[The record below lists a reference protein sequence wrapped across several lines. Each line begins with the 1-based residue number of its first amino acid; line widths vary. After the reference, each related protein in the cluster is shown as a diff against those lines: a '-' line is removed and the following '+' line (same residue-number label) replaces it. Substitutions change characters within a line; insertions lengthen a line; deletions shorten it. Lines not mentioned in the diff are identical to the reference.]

1 MIKGIIF
8 DLDGVIVSTD
18 DYHYQA
24 WKKIAEQEGIYFD
37 RKINNRL
44 RGVSRKESLE
54 IILEKANREYD
65 VLEKE
70 NLLIKKNQEYVN
82 SLSTLS
88 KENILPGINEL
99 ISYLKVHNYHIA
111 IGSSS
116 KNAKIILEKI
126 GLRDM
131 FDIIVDGW
139 DVKNSKPAPD
149 LFLLAAYRLNISPF
163 ECAVIED
170 AVAGIKAAK
179 AAKMLAIAINF
190 KNDCQL
196 ADLNIKHPKE
206 IIQYLEANNYEELR
220 TFTN

>member
-24 WKKIAEQEGIYFD
+24 WKKIAEQEGIYFN

-88 KENILPGINEL
+88 KDNILPGINEL
-99 ISYLKVHNYHIA
+99 ISYLKIHDYHIA

-149 LFLLAAYRLNISPF
+149 LFLLAAHRLNLSPF

-179 AAKMLAIAINF
+179 AAKMLAIAINL
-190 KNDCQL
+190 NSDCQL

-206 IIQYLEANNYEELR
+206 IIQYLEANNNEELR
-220 TFTN
+220 TFSN